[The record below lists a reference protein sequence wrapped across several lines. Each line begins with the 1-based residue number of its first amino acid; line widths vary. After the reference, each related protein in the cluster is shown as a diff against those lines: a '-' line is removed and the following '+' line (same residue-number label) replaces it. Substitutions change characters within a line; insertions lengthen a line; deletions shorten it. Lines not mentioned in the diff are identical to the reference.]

1 MPRAPLSTQVCVF
14 RLRSHRAN
22 AVSKRFIPFN
32 WLHAWTLFF
41 QPQRTCVT
49 RAAFRWQG
57 SFHLSTGRSQ
67 AAPLAAEN
75 GTRDAPR
82 LPDLPMQKQILN
94 VTCHD
99 ITPRRQ
105 ETQRDPS
112 PGPLTLLSFFPGSP
126 ERGCFVEGVFWDR
139 LWGQWSQACSTRGR
153 LPWQQ
158 TQVETLEIHALGW
171 LCCDPSSA
179 PKAATEGVGPLVDH
193 VVVIIA

>member
-1 MPRAPLSTQVCVF
+1 
-14 RLRSHRAN
+14 
-22 AVSKRFIPFN
+22 
-32 WLHAWTLFF
+32 
-41 QPQRTCVT
+41 
-49 RAAFRWQG
+49 
-57 SFHLSTGRSQ
+57 
-67 AAPLAAEN
+67 
-75 GTRDAPR
+75 
-82 LPDLPMQKQILN
+82 MQKQILN
-94 VTCHD
+94 GTCHE

-126 ERGCFVEGVFWDR
+126 GRGCFVEGVFWDR
-139 LWGQWSQACSTRGR
+139 LWGQRSQACSTRGR

-179 PKAATEGVGPLVDH
+179 PKAATEGVGPLIDH